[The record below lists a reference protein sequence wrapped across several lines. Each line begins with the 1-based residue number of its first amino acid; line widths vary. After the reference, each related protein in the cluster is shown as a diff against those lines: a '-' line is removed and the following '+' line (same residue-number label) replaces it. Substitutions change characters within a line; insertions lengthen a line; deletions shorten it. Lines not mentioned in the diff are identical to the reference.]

1 MSRNITVWFNLDEYI
16 LYIVTKKSF
25 ESININSQ
33 SFRKLRYL
41 QFEISCFIMN
51 CSITLSNEIIKVNKL
66 DLISS
71 FGIFFYAAYIVINF
85 FLFIASVFS
94 ESLEDHLTT
103 IVVVYGRLFNIDFA
117 HRLHVSIQKHAQ
129 ILERWRWY

>member
-1 MSRNITVWFNLDEYI
+1 MSRNITVWFNLDDHI

-25 ESININSQ
+25 ESIHINSQ
-33 SFRKLRYL
+33 SFRKLQYL
-41 QFEISCFIMN
+41 QFETFYFVMNCFIA
-51 CSITLSNEIIKVNKL
+51 LSNKIITVNKL

-71 FGIFFYAAYIVINF
+71 FGIFFYAAYLVINS

-94 ESLEDHLTT
+94 ESLEDHLAT

-117 HRLHVSIQKHAQ
+117 YCLHIPIQKHAQ